1 MALATVLTEIDCWKV
16 LMNCQANFVNRI
28 NAERL
33 AQRVWELVQV
43 PSPTGRERE
52 AAKVFKQLLSR
63 AGAQTELDETIHNS
77 PSVTGRLKGRRPGR
91 TIQLAGHLDHID
103 IPHPAPK
110 RDKIIISG
118 RGAADMKN
126 GLGGILEV
134 ISVLNESD
142 CDFPGEILVTAYGLH
157 EAPTGNSAGLL
168 HLIGSGVK
176 GDAAIVC
183 EGPDDAAAVAA
194 NGMAIWEATLT
205 HKEPSSHELSTKVN
219 KTELLMAATKLVN
232 AMAKKDRELKA
243 RRKQH
248 SLLAPES
255 LFVGQL
261 HCGDFYN
268 RLSNKCFLQGT
279 RRWHPDKHSKYVRDD
294 FEKMLKTVR
303 LGKNVTIMSNWNLV
317 GDSYEISQDQPI
329 VRSLRKAYKCV
340 NGKNMPLRGHSS
352 VTDTCRLVRQGGIP
366 AVLCGFGTSTGHAD
380 YEYVEIAQM
389 ARSARVLLLTV
400 LDYLGGSD

>member
-1 MALATVLTEIDCWKV
+1 MI
-16 LMNCQANFVNRI
+16 CQRSFVNRI

-33 AQRVWELVQV
+33 AQRVWELVQIS
-43 PSPTGRERE
+43 SPTCREKQ
-52 AAKVFKQLLSR
+52 AAIVFRQMLSR
-63 AGAQTELDETIHNS
+63 AGAKTWLDNTIPDS
-77 PSVTGRLKGRRPGR
+77 PSVIGRLKGCRPGR
-91 TIQLAGHLDHID
+91 TIQIAGHLDHID
-103 IPHPAPK
+103 IPHPAAK
-110 RDKIIISG
+110 RNKKTISG

-126 GLGGILEV
+126 GLGGILEI

-168 HLIGSGVK
+168 HLISSGVK

-183 EGPDDAAAVAA
+183 EGPDDAAAIAA
-194 NGMAIWEATLT
+194 NGMAIWDVTIT
-205 HKEPSSHELSTKVN
+205 HKEPSSHELCSKAN

-232 AMAKKDRELKA
+232 TMAKKDKDLKA
-243 RRKQH
+243 RQGQH

-261 HCGDFYN
+261 HYGDFYN
-268 RLSNKCFLQGT
+268 RLSNKCTLQGT
-279 RRWHPDKHSKYVRDD
+279 RRWHPDKRSNHIRGD
-294 FEKMLKTVR
+294 FERMLNMVR
-303 LGKNVTIMSNWNLV
+303 PGKNITFTSSWTLI
-317 GDSYEISQDQPI
+317 GDSYEISKDQPI

-340 NGKNMPLRGHSS
+340 QGKNMPVIGHSS

-380 YEYVEIAQM
+380 YEYVEIAKM
-389 ARSARVLLLTV
+389 TRSAKVLLLTV
-400 LDYLGGSD
+400 LDYLNGSD

>member
-1 MALATVLTEIDCWKV
+1 
-16 LMNCQANFVNRI
+16 MNCQGNFANRI
-28 NAERL
+28 NAKRL
-33 AQRVWELVQV
+33 AQRVWELVQI
-43 PSPTGRERE
+43 PSPTCRE
-52 AAKVFKQLLSR
+52 KQVAIAFRQMLSR
-63 AGAQTELDETIHNS
+63 AGAKTWLDNTIPDS
-77 PSVTGRLKGRRPGR
+77 PSVIGRLKGRRPGR

-110 RDKIIISG
+110 RDKMVISG

-126 GLGGILEV
+126 GLGGILEI

-168 HLIGSGVK
+168 HLLDSGVK

-194 NGMAIWEATLT
+194 NGMAIWEVTIT
-205 HKEPSSHELSTKVN
+205 HKEPSSHELCTKAN
-219 KTELLMAATKLVN
+219 KTELLMATTKLIKT
-232 AMAKKDRELKA
+232 MAKKDRELRA
-243 RRKQH
+243 RRGQH

-255 LFVGQL
+255 LFIGQL

-279 RRWHPDKHSKYVRDD
+279 RRWHPDKRSNHVRDD
-294 FEKMLKTVR
+294 FERMINTIR
-303 LGKNVTIMSNWNLV
+303 PGKNITITNDWKLI
-317 GDSYEISQDQPI
+317 GDSYEISHNQPI

-340 NGKNMPLRGHSS
+340 NGKSMRVIGHSS

-380 YEYVEIAQM
+380 YEYADIAQM
-389 ARSARVLLLTV
+389 MRSARVLMLTV
-400 LDYLGGSD
+400 LDFLGDND